1 MYNNFKISLM
11 KKITLFAALLMGA
24 VSFAQIAGTSFEEP
38 DAFPGK
44 YTDTGD
50 PNVAHDLI
58 NNASEPLVDYTST
71 GGELGF
77 NASYV
82 PYDTPD
88 VGLTDGDFVGVTD
101 FTPSPTVLFT
111 DGDKGYQMNDIDGN
125 MIVEFDPV
133 DLTGVSNPTISLDFL
148 LSINNNPVNG
158 NYEGDGT
165 SNESGSDRLRIYV
178 RDLTN
183 STEIDLFN
191 STGSDL
197 DDFVPFDSGSG
208 EYQLQWQSVSES
220 LPESNVQLVLEGRT
234 NASAES
240 FWFDNIVFDGTFSV
254 NDNAAD
260 LFSVYPNPATKGFVN
275 ITSKVAGAKKV
286 AIFDVLGKQVV
297 NTSLLGSRL
306 DISTLNSGVYI
317 VKIEQGKA
325 ATTKKLVVK

>member
-1 MYNNFKISLM
+1 M
-11 KKITLFAALLMGA
+11 KKITLLAALLMGA

-38 DAFPGK
+38 AAFPGK

-58 NNASEPLVDYTST
+58 NNTDEPLVNFTST

-125 MIVEFDPV
+125 MIVEFDEV
-133 DLTGVSNPTISLDFL
+133 DLSGVASPVVSLDFL
-148 LSINNNPVNG
+148 LSINSTPTNG

-165 SNESGSDRLRIYV
+165 VNESGSDRLRIYV

-183 STEIDLFN
+183 TVEIDLFN

-208 EYQLQWQSVSES
+208 EYLLQWQNATAN
-220 LPESNVQLVLEGRT
+220 LTPNTMVQLVIEGRS

-240 FWFDNIVFDGTFSV
+240 FWFDNISFSGTVGVGEVSSDPF
-254 NDNAAD
+254 AI
-260 LFSVYPNPATKGFVN
+260 YPNPATKGYVN
-275 ITSKVAGAKKV
+275 VTSKIAGAKN
-286 AIFDVLGKQVV
+286 ISIYDVLGKMVAKTTL
-297 NTSLLGSRL
+297 NGERL
-306 DISTLNSGVYI
+306 DISALNSGVYI
-317 VKIEQGKA
+317 MKIEQGNTA
-325 ATTKKLVVK
+325 STKKLVIK